1 MGFQQIK
8 RTLQMTLRDS
18 SSLSAWVVKYLEV
31 FLNDIC
37 QALLFIFRV
46 AINLKQSMN
55 KKERTKI
62 SI

>member
-1 MGFQQIK
+1 
-8 RTLQMTLRDS
+8 MTLRDS